1 LTEISPLDVEGL
13 LAALEA
19 AEVQFVVIGGFAV
32 GAHGYPRATKDLDIV
47 PDPAPENLQRLALL
61 LSDLNAS
68 VLGMEEFTEEEE
80 VVQPDMAG
88 LAMGGNFV
96 LATSRGRL
104 DIMQLVGPD
113 LEYADLDAASV
124 EDEVF
129 GHRVRFC
136 GFDHLIAMKEAA
148 GRPEDELDLQRLR
161 ESREASTEPPV

>member
-1 LTEISPLDVEGL
+1 MTEVSPLDVEGL
-13 LAALEA
+13 LTALEK
-19 AEVQFVVIGGFAV
+19 AEVRFVVIGGFAV

-47 PDPAPENLQRLALL
+47 PDPDAANLERLAIVLAE
-61 LSDLNAS
+61 LNAS
-68 VLGMEEFTEEEE
+68 VLGMEEFAEEE
-80 VVQPDMAG
+80 VVQPDVAG
-88 LAMGGNFV
+88 LEMGGNFV

-113 LEYADLDAASV
+113 LEYADLDTAAV

-148 GRPEDELDLQRLR
+148 GRPEDEIDLQRLR
-161 ESREASTEPPV
+161 ESREGA

>member
-1 LTEISPLDVEGL
+1 MTEVSPLDVEGL
-13 LAALEA
+13 LAALEK
-19 AEVQFVVIGGFAV
+19 AEIRFVVIGGFAV

-47 PDPAPENLQRLALL
+47 PDPDPGNLERLASL

-68 VLGMEEFTEEEE
+68 VLGMEGFAEEE
-80 VVQPDMAG
+80 VVQPDAAG
-88 LAMGGNFV
+88 LEMGGNFV

-113 LEYADLDAASV
+113 LEYADLDSAAV

-148 GRPEDELDLQRLR
+148 DRPEDQIDLNRLR
-161 ESREASTEPPV
+161 ESREDA